1 MITEAQ
7 ILHGFIKRKNKL
19 KINKMKKNILIFQDD
34 KHTKTHENI
43 LKKCI
48 KIIPFVWKINKTQY
62 SS

>member
-7 ILHGFIKRKNKL
+7 ILQGFIKHKNKT
-19 KINKMKKNILIFQDD
+19 NILSFQGD

-43 LKKCI
+43 LKKFI